1 MVEENNLDKYYVP
14 TKNDKCG
21 NYTTWRRDNGIMLKR
36 DARFHKTETGCKV
49 KEK

>member
-21 NYTTWRRDNGIMLKR
+21 NYTTWRKANGIMLNQ
-36 DARFHKTETGCKV
+36 
-49 KEK
+49 KECGYTVIAII